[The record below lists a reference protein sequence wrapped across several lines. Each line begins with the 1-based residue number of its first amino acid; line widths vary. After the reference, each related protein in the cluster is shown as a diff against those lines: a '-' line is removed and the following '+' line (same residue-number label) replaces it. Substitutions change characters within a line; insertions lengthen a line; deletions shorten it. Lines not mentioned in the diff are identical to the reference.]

1 MEVKTGI
8 KELQKTWNLV
18 NNPVQNSARPNQ
30 ITHQNRTCS
39 ICCRIWSMLKDVIH
53 SAWLLYWHLEWTM
66 LSQVWL
72 KGSKS
77 SLTDVEL
84 RKLRHFGRVEPFHTV
99 FYGMNLLR
107 WMCCVIGQKILGMFY
122 VEMRSD
128 SNADT
133 NASTRPLL
141 LFLYLYLRSA
151 YPTQWEIFHICD
163 SSLNIYE
170 DSQMAAAPWHQ
181 IALCPSRWPR
191 RWPTC
196 NSP

>member
-84 RKLRHFGRVEPFHTV
+84 RKLRHFGRVEPFHMVEWFFFTAWICSVGCVVWLVKRFWACFMWKCAQTV
-99 FYGMNLLR
+99 MLTLTLQLVHFYYFCICRRHIWGVLILHSEKFFTF
-107 WMCCVIGQKILGMFY
+107 VIL
-122 VEMRSD
+122 
-128 SNADT
+128 
-133 NASTRPLL
+133 
-141 LFLYLYLRSA
+141 
-151 YPTQWEIFHICD
+151 H
-163 SSLNIYE
+163 
-170 DSQMAAAPWHQ
+170 
-181 IALCPSRWPR
+181 
-191 RWPTC
+191 
-196 NSP
+196 